1 MSKAPLSPSRPTD
14 EDSAAK
20 LHEIYDEMRS
30 RQRKAIQKAGA
41 LRSDPYFVPD
51 GLLSANPDATP
62 SDALSGPDMSTDDR
76 RCLAISSIVDESTEA
91 HWTPAFLELQRRLQ
105 DEFAPYGLTFSQIP
119 PKVGGGQLHWT
130 LMQLVGFPDYDAEVL
145 QEDTVYLSPEYL
157 DCVQDSLTVGGL
169 DTGIHITY
177 VGVILVATGLLM
189 IGVPSLDINE
199 ARDIVRS
206 RLEVNKLPLK
216 EPFVNDIVHSTLY
229 RVAGDASNMPK
240 DLHIR
245 LMDLAKEYENVNFGT
260 VVHRKFQ
267 IGPAS
272 WRVLSQEMK
281 ATPPARR
288 WELTVETPGET
299 FNANIMDERGFTVS
313 GASGQNLAKELRQVL
328 ARQTSEV
335 NDHKDQ
341 ANNAPDIPVIMRPL
355 TPPTRGA
362 AEEKGAQNQ
371 DMTSPAAL
379 EEMKNVHEEVRER
392 IDALDVRDSI
402 PKASSIATSKEHQEA
417 LDGGIHESAATISGA
432 AGLALA
438 QELQKKLQE
447 EQRALDRMY
456 YTDFY

>member
-1 MSKAPLSPSRPTD
+1 MEAPLSPLRPTD
-14 EDSAAK
+14 EGSAAK
-20 LHEIYDEMRS
+20 LHSIYDEMRS

-51 GLLSANPDATP
+51 GGLSANPDATP

-105 DEFAPYGLTFSQIP
+105 DEFAPYGLTFSQSP

-130 LMQLVGFPDYDAEVL
+130 LMQLVGFPDYEAEVL
-145 QEDTVYLSPEYL
+145 QEDTIYLSPEYL

-206 RLEVNKLPLK
+206 RLEENELPLK
-216 EPFVNDIVHSTLY
+216 EPFANDIVHSTLY
-229 RVAGDASNMPK
+229 RVAGDASNIPK
-240 DLHIR
+240 DLHLR
-245 LMDLAKEYENVNFGT
+245 LMDLAKEYENVNLGT

-288 WELTVETPGET
+288 WELTVETPGEV

-328 ARQTSEV
+328 SRQNSEV
-335 NDHKDQ
+335 NDQ
-341 ANNAPDIPVIMRPL
+341 ANNALEIPVIMRPL

-362 AEEKGAQNQ
+362 ADEKGAQNQ

-379 EEMKNVHEEVRER
+379 EEMKNVHEEVLER
-392 IDALDVRDSI
+392 IDSLDVRDSI
-402 PKASSIATSKEHQEA
+402 PKASSIATSKEHREA
-417 LDGGIHESAATISGA
+417 LDGSMHDSAATISGA

>member
-1 MSKAPLSPSRPTD
+1 MKTPLSPSRPTD

-20 LHEIYDEMRS
+20 LHKIYDEMRS

-51 GLLSANPDATP
+51 GLISANPDATP

-105 DEFAPYGLTFSQIP
+105 DEFAPYGLTFSQTP

-206 RLEVNKLPLK
+206 RLELNKLPLK
-216 EPFVNDIVHSTLY
+216 EPFVKDIVHSTLY

-240 DLHIR
+240 DLHR
-245 LMDLAKEYENVNFGT
+245 HLMDTKLRKRKSRHGCSSQVSDWPRIVAGSLSRNGGQSSCSALGTDSRNTGRGIQRQYHGRTWVHGFGS
-260 VVHRKFQ
+260 VWSK
-267 IGPAS
+267 S
-272 WRVLSQEMK
+272 SK
-281 ATPPARR
+281 
-288 WELTVETPGET
+288 
-299 FNANIMDERGFTVS
+299 
-313 GASGQNLAKELRQVL
+313 
-328 ARQTSEV
+328 
-335 NDHKDQ
+335 
-341 ANNAPDIPVIMRPL
+341 
-355 TPPTRGA
+355 
-362 AEEKGAQNQ
+362 
-371 DMTSPAAL
+371 
-379 EEMKNVHEEVRER
+379 R
-392 IDALDVRDSI
+392 I
-402 PKASSIATSKEHQEA
+402 ASSVGPTD
-417 LDGGIHESAATISGA
+417 LGG
-432 AGLALA
+432 
-438 QELQKKLQE
+438 
-447 EQRALDRMY
+447 QRS
-456 YTDFY
+456 